1 VLSAVYQ
8 LPDVKT
14 WHLLLGGWQLNTVT
28 TLQTG
33 QLLTITETNANNAF
47 GITSDRAQISGC
59 NYGQLVTP
67 GSAKQNL
74 NTYFNKT
81 CFPNA
86 FPIIGDDGKA
96 TAFGNSG
103 IGIINGPGQAN
114 MDFSVIKNFPVY
126 RERAKLQ
133 FRAEAF
139 NLLNHANFANPT
151 LSENSAAFGR
161 ILATSVNPRVMQL
174 ALKLSF

>member
-1 VLSAVYQ
+1 LKID
-8 LPDVKT
+8 LHFILHLDHPTPDGNRLDSEIG
-14 WHLLLGGWQLNTVT
+14 LLEDG
-28 TLQTG
+28 
-33 QLLTITETNANNAF
+33 ANV
-47 GITSDRAQISGC
+47 GSDRAQIAPGC
-59 NYGQLVTP
+59 TYPQLVTS
-67 GSAKQNL
+67 GSLRQNL
-74 NTYFNKT
+74 NNYFNKS

-103 IGIINGPGQAN
+103 IGIVQGPGQAN
-114 MDFSVIKNFPVY
+114 VDFSVIKKFPLIA
-126 RERAKLQ
+126 ERTRLD

-139 NLLNHANFANPT
+139 NLLNHANFSNPT

-161 ILATSVNPRVMQL
+161 ILTTAVNPRVMQL